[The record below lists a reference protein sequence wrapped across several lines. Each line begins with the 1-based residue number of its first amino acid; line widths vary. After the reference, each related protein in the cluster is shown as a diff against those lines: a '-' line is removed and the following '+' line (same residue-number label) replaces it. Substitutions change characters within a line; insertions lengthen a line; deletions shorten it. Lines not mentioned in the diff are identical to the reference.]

1 MHLTPEQLRRIAHL
15 SRIEV
20 SASDLERLGPELAGI
35 FDLIEQL
42 QAVDTSGI
50 VPLSHPLAVIEEM
63 PLRLREDVVDEIDR
77 REANLGQA
85 PQTENGLFLVP
96 KVIE

>member
-42 QAVDTSGI
+42 QAVDTAGI

-63 PLRLREDVVDEIDR
+63 PLRLREDMVSETDHRD
-77 REANLGQA
+77 ANLFQA

>member
-20 SASDLERLGPELAGI
+20 STADLERLGPELAGI

-42 QAVDTSGI
+42 QAVDTTGI
-50 VPLSHPLAVIEEM
+50 VPLSHPLAAIEEL
-63 PLRLREDVVDEIDR
+63 PLRLREDVVRETDR
-77 REANLGQA
+77 REANLAQA
-85 PQTENGLFLVP
+85 PQAENGLFLVP
-96 KVIE
+96 KVLE